1 MKAHNVEVDHG
12 TLHFGRFLL
21 KPFRLHGRCCPAQPG
36 EDQEEAGLVEDLRR
50 SHGPWP
56 VFVPEVARWSHPGP
70 DPGDLG
76 PDPGDPGSEEEEN
89 FYASVLAVPSG
100 RSSAKPWRSSASSC
114 PLAAWHSSAKQR
126 RD

>member
-1 MKAHNVEVDHG
+1 MKAHNIEVDHG

-36 EDQEEAGLVEDLRR
+36 EDQEEAGLVEDLRS

-56 VFVPEVARWSHPGP
+56 LFVPEVAWWSHLGP

-76 PDPGDPGSEEEEN
+76 PDPGGPLESRRPKRGVYDHDHHPFHFPEEEES
-89 FYASVLAVPSG
+89 FSEE
-100 RSSAKPWRSSASSC
+100 SC
-114 PLAAWHSSAKQR
+114 V
-126 RD
+126 